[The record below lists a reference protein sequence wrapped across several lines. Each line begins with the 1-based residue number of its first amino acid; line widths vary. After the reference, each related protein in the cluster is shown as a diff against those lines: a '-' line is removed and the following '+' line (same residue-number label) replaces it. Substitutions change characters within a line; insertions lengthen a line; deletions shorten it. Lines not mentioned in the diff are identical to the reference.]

1 MESFTDAS
9 GISLSV
15 ESLIG
20 GRSENQDDY
29 GMASTPLGVLVVVC
43 DGMGGGPAGK
53 TASSM
58 ARETIMDVVGS
69 ADPGANPEHVLKQA
83 VIAANDAL
91 MAAENAN
98 EALRGMGSTCVCLLV
113 GGDKAYIVH
122 VGDSRCYQLRAGQIA
137 FRTADHSYVAEMVRR
152 GTLTEEQARTS
163 GYSNVIT
170 RAIGGAPE
178 VDPET
183 DVVAVRPGDRFALMS
198 DGIWGTM
205 PEPTLVG
212 RLSQATDAA
221 TVTEDLTTQVDTL
234 GHDNGGGHDNLTLAV
249 VDIPAKAT
257 PASPGFTLT
266 DEGVNMNAP
275 LSTQRTLNDAL
286 AEKARKPSRD
296 VAPARGGEATS
307 AAPKA
312 KGPAMK
318 TNAAPT
324 PKARTK
330 ETPAY
335 GGRGGD
341 DHRRGPWML
350 VGVLLTLLVIS
361 LCVCFYLW
369 LGRDDDKDK
378 ENDKISD
385 VVEFDSRS
393 GSDEHDESDKP
404 FEGSRQEST
413 KTTTRE
419 DDDKKEIDNAK
430 AIETIQKARE
440 EENARENQA
449 DIDKNLS
456 GAVREISK
464 VMKYGSS
471 KTSDKKEIDRRHH
484 VRQSMLDTV
493 INCLADAHNQA
504 DRQGRKDIAQ
514 TIKKLHTAVK
524 DNKKKWAATS
534 SGGEPLKESN
544 DAMKKTIEEIE
555 KIRKSI

>member
-122 VGDSRCYQLRAGQIA
+122 VGDSRCYQLRSGQIA

-152 GTLTEEQARTS
+152 GTLSEEQARTS

-296 VAPARGGEATS
+296 VAPTPRGKAT
-307 AAPKA
+307 AAGPKA
-312 KGPAMK
+312 KAPAVK
-318 TNAAPT
+318 AT
-324 PKARTK
+324 PEVRAK

-335 GGRGGD
+335 GGRDGG

-369 LGRDDDKDK
+369 LGRDDDNDK
-378 ENDKISD
+378 ESDKISD

-440 EENARENQA
+440 EDNARENQA

-544 DAMKKTIEEIE
+544 DAMKKAIDEIE